1 MSKFLMAVIQIDS
14 QADKQANLDKVGKF
28 IDEAAARGAQF
39 VSMPENVHFC
49 GSKEGTFASAEPV
62 PGPMSE
68 FFAAK
73 AKQHKIWLH
82 CGSIGEVIPNET
94 KLYNT
99 TLLYNPNGELAGK
112 IAAIS
117 TDGKVV
123 PAKADGEGAVGLFR
137 EDLKD
142 MINASNNASFYFR
155 GGEYHIAE
163 SRLGEAIDQFTLGKY
178 ATTDANG
185 ALVHTDDKSKAVATV
200 ISIGEF
206 RLGNMFEWAGEAANG
221 GKFLGIVLH
230 I

>member
-1 MSKFLMAVIQIDS
+1 MSVETAHAGGHFQFGPTYNSTQYVRAAYEGEINGIYEIDVTKAEAV
-14 QADKQANLDKVGKF
+14 
-28 IDEAAARGAQF
+28 
-39 VSMPENVHFC
+39 
-49 GSKEGTFASAEPV
+49 
-62 PGPMSE
+62 
-68 FFAAK
+68 
-73 AKQHKIWLH
+73 
-82 CGSIGEVIPNET
+82 
-94 KLYNT
+94 
-99 TLLYNPNGELAGK
+99 NGELAGK
-112 IAAIS
+112 IAAV
-117 TDGKVV
+117 T
-123 PAKADGEGAVGLFR
+123 ADGPIAPAGADGAGAVGLFR